1 MPGAGYMCPAVMGM
15 QTMVSTGAALQ
26 SAMMGAKAGDVI
38 VVASGMY
45 QGQFQGT
52 AAGTASAPIV
62 VMGQD
67 PTNPPVLSGASSTEA
82 LYINGGSYWQIQNL
96 VVTGGLRGILFDNT
110 QSSYVCGV
118 EVHGTGQEA
127 IHMRSASS
135 NNLVEGVYVHDTG
148 QSAAGFGEAFYCG
161 SASGYP
167 PASNNNTI
175 KNSLLGPNIGSKY
188 VNFQPGAA
196 GNVVDSCEFDG
207 TGAKG
212 ANAGYSFVSL
222 KGDPSKPSV
231 VTNST
236 FRRNGNSV
244 LTSAIA
250 VSFSAA
256 DVHGNT
262 FDLDDPTSA
271 TCFRVFSGGS
281 LMPAPQGDTRVPTSS
296 TDVCP

>member
-1 MPGAGYMCPAVMGM
+1 M
-15 QTMVSTGAALQ
+15 L
-26 SAMMGAKAGDVI
+26 
-38 VVASGMY
+38 
-45 QGQFQGT
+45 
-52 AAGTASAPIV
+52 
-62 VMGQD
+62 
-67 PTNPPVLSGASSTEA
+67 
-82 LYINGGSYWQIQNL
+82 
-96 VVTGGLRGILFDNT
+96 TGGLRGILFDDV

-135 NNLVEGVYVHDTG
+135 NNVVEGAYVHDTG
-148 QSAAGFGEAFYCG
+148 QAAAGYGEAFYCG

-167 PASNNNTI
+167 PASDDNTI
-175 KNSLLGPNIGSKY
+175 KDSLLGPNIGSKY

-222 KGDPSKPSV
+222 KGDPSKPSIV
-231 VTNST
+231 MNST
-236 FRRNGNSV
+236 FRRNGNGV

-250 VSFSAA
+250 VSYNAA
-256 DVHGNT
+256 DVHDNV
-262 FDLDDPTSA
+262 FNLDDATSA

-281 LMPAPQGDTRVPTSS
+281 LMPAPRGDMRVPTSS
-296 TDVCP
+296 SDACP

>member
-1 MPGAGYMCPAVMGM
+1 
-15 QTMVSTGAALQ
+15 MVSSAASLQ
-26 SAMMGAKAGDVI
+26 AAMMGAKPGDVI
-38 VVASGMY
+38 VLAPGTYSGDFQSTAS
-45 QGQFQGT
+45 
-52 AAGTASAPIV
+52 GTASAPIV
-62 VMGQD
+62 LMGQD
-67 PTNPPVLSGASSTEA
+67 PSNPPVLSGTSSGDC
-82 LYINGGSYWQIQNL
+82 LYINGGSYWHIQNL
-96 VVTGGLRGILFDNT
+96 VTSSGLRGILFDNV
-110 QSSYVCGV
+110 QNGYICGV

-135 NNLVEGVYVHDTG
+135 NNVVEGAYVHDTG
-148 QSAAGFGEAFYCG
+148 LSAAGYGEAFYCG
-161 SASGYP
+161 SASGGYP
-167 PASNNNTI
+167 TASNNNTI

-196 GNVVDSCEFDG
+196 GNTVDSCEFDG

-231 VTNST
+231 VMNST
-236 FRRNGNSV
+236 FRRSGNSV

-262 FDLDDPTSA
+262 FDLDDATSA

-281 LMPAPQGDTRVPTSS
+281 LMPAPQGDTRTPTSS
-296 TDVCP
+296 TDACP